1 MSEGL
6 YRSLKLVL
14 LAIFVFGSL
23 YIGSKIGW
31 KFAENSSK
39 AVENGRYAQWD
50 QQKDWGEKS
59 SWGPMV
65 VDTRSGDIYRT
76 KEGEYGQYKKINN

>member
-23 YIGSKIGW
+23 YIGSKI
-31 KFAENSSK
+31 A
-39 AVENGRYAQWD
+39 ENGRYVQWD

-59 SWGPMV
+59 SSGPMV
-65 VDTRSGDIYRT
+65 VDTRNGNVYKTSANDENNRYEKT
-76 KEGEYGQYKKINN
+76 K